1 MICDLDRCHLL
12 CPCVLSPDVTSVV
25 FQVTIHCVCKHNI
38 SIKNGFHF
46 HKTALTTSPS
56 KHVHN
61 IYTMLDQRR
70 RRWPTL
76 YKCCTYILCS
86 LGDVINVA
94 ETELKTEWLPDVLFI
109 V

>member
-1 MICDLDRCHLL
+1 MSFIVSLCIVPRCHFCRFQGYHTL
-12 CPCVLSPDVTSVV
+12 CMQTQYIQQKWFSFP
-25 FQVTIHCVCKHNI
+25 Q
-38 SIKNGFHF
+38 NGN
-46 HKTALTTSPS
+46 TTSPS
-56 KHVHN
+56 KYVHN

-94 ETELKTEWLPDVLFI
+94 ETELKTEWFLDVLFI